1 MTPEQFCY
9 WLQGLLE
16 VGRPTQLDEK
26 QIQTIKDHLDTVF
39 TKTTPNRFEI
49 KDMDDMEKIIKEWKE
64 SEQRTFEK
72 PPIVRCS
79 DGTSDVKFCS
89 SELICSDYT
98 EVKNA
103 KERLD
108 YELMQLFED

>member
-1 MTPEQFCY
+1 MSPEQFCY

-16 VGRPTQLDEK
+16 VGNPKELNETQIK
-26 QIQTIKDHLDTVF
+26 IIKDHLALVF
-39 TKTTPNRFEI
+39 NKVTPTRIEI

-64 SEQRTFEK
+64 SERQTFEK

-89 SELICSDYT
+89 SNLICSDST
-98 EVKNA
+98 KIEF
-103 KERLD
+103 D
-108 YELMQLFED
+108 DELNQLFED